1 MKTKNIVLTVA
12 VVVAVIA
19 LMETACARNNG
30 GGTQNKASET
40 GIVTNDNGSVSRTY
54 VESTISTNG
63 NMVTEHR
70 RETRTTLD
78 TEGNMLAT
86 STSEY
91 AQSYPVGDVW
101 GEKTAEGKAAEP
113 TGGLAAGAES
123 VANDSFMGLK
133 FGEVFGLRGAE
144 RLRGAEPANQDR
156 VRGAE
161 PANQD
166 RVRGAE
172 PANQDSE
179 MANQD
184 EAEPVFV
191 VDSEEPT
198 LLRAKFTPKKT
209 LAGFDD
215 YYVFVTPTT
224 HKVAKVYACAKK
236 SIEPGARWRRH
247 YLIEALEKRYQ
258 TWARLCSFSRP
269 CYAFDL
275 GDSRYVTACLA
286 GSSRDYETVLCG
298 WDENVLAEAAEETA
312 AIREAARKSAAE
324 KRANRVT
331 EAAEAF

>member
-1 MKTKNIVLTVA
+1 MNKKNIAITVGA
-12 VVVAVIA
+12 VAAVIA
-19 LMETACARNNG
+19 LMETACARNEG
-30 GGTQNKASET
+30 SGTQNKSSEA

-54 VESTISTNG
+54 VESSVTTNG

-86 STSEY
+86 TTSEY

-101 GEKTAEGKAAEP
+101 GEVKTTGDEQQTAKPEDKAA
-113 TGGLAAGAES
+113 
-123 VANDSFMGLK
+123 VVNDSFMGLK
-133 FGEVFGLRGAE
+133 FGEEFAGTNL
-144 RLRGAEPANQDR
+144 
-156 VRGAE
+156 
-161 PANQD
+161 
-166 RVRGAE
+166 
-172 PANQDSE
+172 
-179 MANQD
+179 
-184 EAEPVFV
+184 V

-198 LLRAKFTPKKT
+198 LLRARFTPKKP

-224 HKVAKVYACAKK
+224 HKVAKVYACAKNV
-236 SIEPGARWRRH
+236 IDPGARWRRH

-286 GSSRDYETVLCG
+286 GASRGYETILTG
-298 WDENVLAEAAEETA
+298 WDENMLAEAAEETA
-312 AIREAARKSAAE
+312 AIREAARKTAAE
-324 KRANRVT
+324 KRANRVN